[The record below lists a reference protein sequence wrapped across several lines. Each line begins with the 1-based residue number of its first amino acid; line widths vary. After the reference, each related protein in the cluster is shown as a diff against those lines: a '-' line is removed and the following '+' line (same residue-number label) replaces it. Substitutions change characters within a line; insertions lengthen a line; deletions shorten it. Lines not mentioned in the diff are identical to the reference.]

1 MDGSSVSLRSIL
13 CLGLLVL
20 SISLLVVGGGCASQP
35 EVIVVTA
42 TPAPTSTPVPPP
54 SVTVCASGC
63 DFRSIQ
69 AAIDD
74 ELTVPESIIT
84 LGDEVHTEADI
95 DVTKSVII
103 QGHGATSTVVQ
114 ASAAPEESTGRVF
127 LIAEG
132 ASVTIRKL
140 TIRHGNP
147 DLEPSVFGIRR
158 NGGAIANMGTLVV
171 EDCIIRDNVA
181 NGGAGIMNRG
191 ELTVSNCLIT
201 DNYADGV
208 DAPGHGCGSGAAIR
222 SVEGPTT
229 VVNST
234 LSSNS
239 GVGRGGALHIA
250 CASTAVMTNCTLS
263 GNSAEYRGGAAHVR
277 GSLELVNCTVY
288 GNTAGGR
295 GRLDSIDLHP
305 GGGIYV
311 GGVFHSTNS
320 IIAGSSGGADCSVSE
335 DGQLGV
341 MRGNLIEDGS
351 CGAFLSGDPM
361 LAELADNGGDTHT
374 HALMLGSPGIDVV
387 GVEEC
392 DLAVD
397 QRGEPRPQGVGCD
410 IGAFEVVQE

>member
-1 MDGSSVSLRSIL
+1 MDKLESHRWKVGLSLF
-13 CLGLLVL
+13 GLATALVL
-20 SISLLVVGGGCASQP
+20 TGVGCTGQREVV
-35 EVIVVTA
+35 IVTA
-42 TPAPTSTPVPPP
+42 TPAPTSTPAPPP
-54 SVTVCASGC
+54 TVTVCSSGC
-63 DFRSIQ
+63 DFDSIQ

-74 ELTVPESIIT
+74 ELTVAGSTIT
-84 LGDEVHTEADI
+84 LRDEVHTEADVN
-95 DVTKSVII
+95 VTKSVII
-103 QGHGATSTVVQ
+103 QGLGAMSTSIQ
-114 ASAAPEESTGRVF
+114 ASEAAEESTGRVF
-127 LIAEG
+127 LVAEG
-132 ASVTIRKL
+132 VSVTIRRL

-158 NGGAIANMGTLVV
+158 NGGAIANMGTLAV
-171 EDCIIRDNVA
+171 EDCILRDNIA

-191 ELTVSNCLIT
+191 ELSVSNCTIS

-222 SVEGPTT
+222 SVEGPVT

-250 CASTAVMTNCTLS
+250 CASTAVMTNCTIS

-277 GSLELVNCTVY
+277 GSLELVNCTVV
-288 GNTAGGR
+288 GNSAGGL

-311 GGVFHSTNS
+311 GGVFHFVNS
-320 IIAGSSGGADCSVSE
+320 IIAGSEGGADCAVSE

-341 MRGNLIEDGS
+341 TSGNLVEDGS
-351 CGAFLSGDPM
+351 CNALLSGDPM
-361 LAELADNGGDTHT
+361 LADLADNGGDSYT
-374 HALMLGSPGIDVV
+374 HALMPGSPAIDAV

-392 DLAVD
+392 ILAVD
-397 QRGEPRPQGVGCD
+397 QRGTSRPQGERCD
-410 IGAFEVVQE
+410 IGAYELSQE